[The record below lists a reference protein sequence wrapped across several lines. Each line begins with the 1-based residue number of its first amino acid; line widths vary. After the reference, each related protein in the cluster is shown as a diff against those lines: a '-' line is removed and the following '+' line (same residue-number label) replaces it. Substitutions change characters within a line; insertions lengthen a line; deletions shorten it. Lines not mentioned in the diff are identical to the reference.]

1 MAKIAIYP
9 GTFDPVTN
17 GHIDIIERGLKI
29 FNKIIVAVIKRSDK
43 NTLFDIEER
52 IFLLKKSTEH
62 LENITIDAFDE
73 LLVYYARKKNAQAV
87 IRGVRAISD
96 FDYEFQMA
104 LMNRKMVKD
113 IETVFMIPNEIYSYL
128 SSSVVKEVAQYGG
141 NIEALVP
148 KFVNEKLRKKFNI
161 KN

>member
-62 LENITIDAFDE
+62 LENVTIDAFDE